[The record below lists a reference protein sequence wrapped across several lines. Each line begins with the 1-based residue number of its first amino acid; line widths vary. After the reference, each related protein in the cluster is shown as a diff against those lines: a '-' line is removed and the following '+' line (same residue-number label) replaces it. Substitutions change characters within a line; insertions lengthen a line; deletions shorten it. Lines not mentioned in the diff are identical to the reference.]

1 MAVYATNSLT
11 YVRQSGTSAVVK
23 YVVQVITDS
32 YTHNEFD
39 VTSTAWCDGQSA
51 TSTNRFPYNTTTTV
65 FDKEFTVGNASG
77 RTISASYYIPI
88 DVSSVSVL
96 EGSASLTLPT
106 FIKTPTVTC
115 TIGTRNLTSIGASMN
130 VTDNGGASIV
140 DRYIDL
146 YTDSA
151 CTNKVATITGSS
163 GTFTGLTQNTTYY
176 ARANASNGTYRGY
189 SSVVTTS
196 TQSKATITNAPNI
209 NHGHSL
215 TVTYNNPSGSA
226 LKIGFN
232 TTGGTVIC
240 ADRTC
245 TGSSYTFNFT
255 DAELDR
261 MYKQYGNSSTL
272 STYVIL
278 RTANTYY
285 DTKSLTVTLKGNQK
299 TIHDKISGTWRRG
312 KVWVKVSGTWRQGV
326 IWTNVSGTWR
336 RGI

>member
-1 MAVYATNSLT
+1 MAVTATSSLT

-23 YVVQVITDS
+23 YVVTATTTGSSYNNYDIT
-32 YTHNEFD
+32 TE
-39 VTSTAWCDGQSA
+39 VWCDGQY
-51 TSTNRFPYNTTTTV
+51 STYVHKLPYQTTTTC
-65 FDKEFTVGNASG
+65 FSGEFTVGNASG
-77 RTISASYYIPI
+77 RTITASYSIPTGI
-88 DVSSVSVL
+88 SAGTL
-96 EGSASLTLPT
+96 TGSASTTIPV
-106 FIKTPTVTC
+106 FIKTPTVT
-115 TIGTRNLTSIGASMN
+115 TSVSSRGLNSISATMT

-146 YTDSA
+146 FSDSA
-151 CTNKVATITGSS
+151 CTNKVGTITGSS

-176 ARANASNGTYRGY
+176 VRANASNGTYRGY
-189 SSVVTTS
+189 STVVTTS

-209 NHGHSL
+209 NHGSSL
-215 TVTYNNPSGSA
+215 TVTYSNPSGSA

-240 ADRTC
+240 SERTC

-255 DAELDR
+255 DSELDR

-285 DTKSLTVTLKGNQK
+285 DTKSLTVTFKGNQK
-299 TIHDKISGTWRRG
+299 TIHDKVSGSWLRG
-312 KVWVKVSGTWRQGV
+312 KVWTKVSGSWKRAV